1 MQSFSSF
8 LLFILYYNK
17 SIEIVKNLNIQLE
30 MYFYYFLNLQFNKEV
45 IFQQNENVKNYRKK
59 VYKDENKIKLNF
71 QW

>member
-30 MYFYYFLNLQFNKEV
+30 MYFYYFLKLQFNEEV

-71 QW
+71 Q